1 MMEEKAREITEL
13 VQEQRRYFE
22 TGATLSVSLRK
33 EYLRRLAKVI
43 RSMEPEILEALKS
56 DLGKSG
62 IEGYMTEIGMTLSEI
77 SYMIK
82 HVDRLAKK
90 RYKPT
95 PLAQIPGMSYE
106 LPVPYGVV
114 LIMSP
119 WNYPFLL
126 ALDPLVD
133 AIAAGNTAV
142 IKVSK
147 DAPETAKVVKKLIES
162 IFPRDYVAVVTGGR
176 LENQALLEQKFDY
189 IFFTGSKHVGRHVME
204 MASKHLT
211 PVSLELGGK
220 SPCIVD
226 ETADLARAAVRIAF
240 GKYLN
245 CGQTCVAPDYVLVHK
260 NVREE
265 FVELLK
271 VAIKEQYGGDALNN
285 PNYGCIVNE
294 KHYQRLLGL
303 MDPDK
308 VVYGGQSE
316 GRKIEPTVMVDVTL
330 DDAVMQE
337 EIFGPILPILTYETL
352 DEVKEIVSHHPTPL
366 ALYLFTKDP
375 AMKERI
381 PKEIQFGGGCIN
393 DTIIHLA
400 TTYMGFGGVG
410 ESGMGSYHGKYG
422 FETFS
427 HIKSIVEKPAR
438 VEIPLRY
445 QPYTKLQEKLFR
457 IFLR

>member
-1 MMEEKAREITEL
+1 MSGEKAREIAEL
-13 VQEQRRYFE
+13 VERQRRYF
-22 TGATLSVSLRK
+22 TSGATAPVGVRK
-33 EYLRRLAKVI
+33 DYLRRLAKVI
-43 RSMEPEILEALKS
+43 RTMEPEILEALKS
-56 DLGKSG
+56 DLGKCG
-62 IEGYMTEIGMTLSEI
+62 AEGYMTENGMTLSEI
-77 SYMIK
+77 SYMLK

-90 RYKPT
+90 RLKPT
-95 PLAQIPGMSYE
+95 PLAQIPGVSYE

-147 DAPETAKVVKKLIES
+147 DAPATAEVVKRLVES
-162 IFPRDYVAVVTGGR
+162 VFPADYVAVVTGGR
-176 LENQALLEQKFDY
+176 LENQALLSQKFDH
-189 IFFTGSKHVGRHVME
+189 IFFTGSKSVGRYVME
-204 MASKHLT
+204 QASKHLT
-211 PVSLELGGK
+211 PVTLELGGK
-220 SPCIVD
+220 SPCVVD

-245 CGQTCVAPDYVLVHK
+245 CGQTCVAPDYVLVHES
-260 NVREE
+260 VRDQ

-271 VAIKEQYGGDALNN
+271 IAIEEQYSGDALNN

-294 KHYQRLLGL
+294 KHFNRLLGL
-303 MDPDK
+303 IDPEK
-308 VVYGGQSE
+308 VVYGGRSE

-330 DDAVMQE
+330 DDAIMKE
-337 EIFGPILPILTYETL
+337 EIFGPVLPILTYKTAE
-352 DEVKEIVSHHPTPL
+352 EIKEIVAKNPTPL
-366 ALYLFTKDP
+366 AFYLFTRDKVMEDKL
-375 AMKERI
+375 MGSI
-381 PKEIQFGGGCIN
+381 PFGGGCVN

-400 TTYMGFGGVG
+400 TNYMGFGGVG
-410 ESGMGSYHGKYG
+410 ESGMGSYHGRYG

-427 HIKSIVEKPAR
+427 HKKSIVKKPATA
-438 VEIPLRY
+438 ELPLRY

>member
-1 MMEEKAREITEL
+1 MSEDRAMEIAEL
-13 VQEQRRYFE
+13 VKEQRRYFE
-22 TGATLSVSLRK
+22 AGNTLPVSLRK

-56 DLGKSG
+56 DLGKCG
-62 IEGYMTEIGMTLSEI
+62 TEGYMTEIGMTLSEI
-77 SYMIK
+77 SYMVK
-82 HVDRLAKK
+82 HMDRLAKK
-90 RYKPT
+90 RFKPT
-95 PLAQIPGMSYE
+95 PLAQVPGISYE

-147 DAPETAKVVKKLIES
+147 DAPATAQVVKRLIES
-162 IFPRDYVAVVTGGR
+162 IFPREYVAVVTGGR
-176 LENQALLEQKFDY
+176 MENQALLAQKFDY
-189 IFFTGSKHVGRHVME
+189 IFFTGSKNVGRYVME
-204 MASKHLT
+204 QASKHLT

-240 GKYLN
+240 GKFLN
-245 CGQTCVAPDYVLVHK
+245 VGQTCVAPDYVLVHES
-260 NVREE
+260 VRDT

-271 VAIKEQYGGDALNN
+271 VAIQEQYGGDALEN
-285 PNYGCIVNE
+285 PHYGCIVNE
-294 KHYQRLLGL
+294 KHWKRLQDLI
-303 MDPDK
+303 DPAK
-308 VVYGGQSE
+308 VVYGGRCE

-330 DDAVMQE
+330 DDAVMKE
-337 EIFGPILPILTYETL
+337 EIFGPILPILTYQTVE
-352 DEVKEIVSHHPTPL
+352 DIKEIVAHHPTPL
-366 ALYLFTKDP
+366 ALYLFTRCK
-375 AMKERI
+375 AMKEQI
-381 PKEIQFGGGCIN
+381 FSEIQFGGGCVN

-400 TTYMGFGGVG
+400 TNHMGFGGVG
-410 ESGMGSYHGKYG
+410 ESGMGSYHGAYG

-427 HIKSIVEKPAR
+427 HRKSIVEKPAKA
-438 VEIPLRY
+438 EIPLRY
-445 QPYTKLQEKLFR
+445 QPYTALQDKLFR

>member
-1 MMEEKAREITEL
+1 MNQSAISAVTAR
-13 VQEQRRYFE
+13 QRRFFD
-22 TGATLSVSLRK
+22 TGVTLD
-33 EYLRRLAKVI
+33 I
-43 RSMEPEILEALKS
+43 RYRTAALKRLQKTVIDHES
-56 DLGKSG
+56 ELLAALRQDLGKSRA
-62 IEGYMTEIGMTLSEI
+62 EGYMCELGMVRSELSWLL
-77 SYMIK
+77 K
-82 HVDRLAKK
+82 NLKK
-90 RYKPT
+90 LTRDQRVGT
-95 PLAQIPGMSYE
+95 PLHQFPARSFRRPS
-106 LPVPYGVV
+106 PYGVT

-147 DAPETAKVVKKLIES
+147 DAPETAKVVKLLIES
-162 IFPRDYVAVVTGGR
+162 VFPRNYVAVVTGGR
-176 LENQALLEQKFDY
+176 AENQALLEQKFDY

-240 GKYLN
+240 GKFLN
-245 CGQTCVAPDYVLVHK
+245 CGQTCVAPDYILVHK
-260 NVREE
+260 NVRDE

-271 VAIKEQYGGDALNN
+271 VAIEEQYSGDALNN

-294 KHYQRLLGL
+294 KHWNRLQGL
-303 MDPDK
+303 MDPTK
-308 VVYGGQSE
+308 IVYGGRAE
-316 GRKIEPTVMVDVTL
+316 GRKIEPTVMVDVTME
-330 DDAVMQE
+330 DAVMQE

-352 DEVKEIVSHHPTPL
+352 DEIKAMVAHHPTPL
-366 ALYLFTKDP
+366 ALYLFTKNP

-381 PKEIQFGGGCIN
+381 PREIQFGGGCIN

-400 TTYMGFGGVG
+400 TNYMGFGGVG
-410 ESGMGSYHGKYG
+410 ESGMGSYHGTYG

-427 HIKSIVEKPAR
+427 HTKSIVEKPAKA
-438 VEIPLRY
+438 EIPLRY

>member
-90 RYKPT
+90 RWKPT

-271 VAIKEQYGGDALNN
+271 VAIEEQYGGDALNN

-308 VVYGGQSE
+308 VVCGGRSE

-330 DDAVMQE
+330 DDAVMKE

-400 TTYMGFGGVG
+400 TTYMG
-410 ESGMGSYHGKYG
+410 
-422 FETFS
+422 
-427 HIKSIVEKPAR
+427 
-438 VEIPLRY
+438 
-445 QPYTKLQEKLFR
+445 
-457 IFLR
+457 

>member
-1 MMEEKAREITEL
+1 MSGEKAREIAEL
-13 VQEQRRYFE
+13 VERQRRYF
-22 TGATLSVSLRK
+22 TSGATAPVGVRK

-43 RSMEPEILEALKS
+43 RTMEPEILEALKS
-56 DLGKSG
+56 DLGKCG
-62 IEGYMTEIGMTLSEI
+62 AEGYMTEIGMTLSEI
-77 SYMIK
+77 SYMLK

-90 RYKPT
+90 RLKPT
-95 PLAQIPGMSYE
+95 PLAQIPGVSYE

-147 DAPETAKVVKKLIES
+147 DAPATAEVVKRLVES
-162 IFPRDYVAVVTGGR
+162 VFPADYVAVVTGGR
-176 LENQALLEQKFDY
+176 LENQALLSQKFDH
-189 IFFTGSKHVGRHVME
+189 IFFTGSKSVGRYVME
-204 MASKHLT
+204 QASKHLT
-211 PVSLELGGK
+211 PVTLELGGK
-220 SPCIVD
+220 SPCVVD

-245 CGQTCVAPDYVLVHK
+245 CGQTCVAPDYVLVHES
-260 NVREE
+260 VRDQ

-271 VAIKEQYGGDALNN
+271 IAIEEQYSGDALNN

-294 KHYQRLLGL
+294 KHFNRLLGL
-303 MDPDK
+303 IDPEK
-308 VVYGGQSE
+308 VVYGGRSE

-330 DDAVMQE
+330 DDAIMKE
-337 EIFGPILPILTYETL
+337 EIFGPVLPILTYKTAE
-352 DEVKEIVSHHPTPL
+352 EIKEIVAKNPTPL
-366 ALYLFTKDP
+366 AFYLFTRDKVMEDKL
-375 AMKERI
+375 MGSI
-381 PKEIQFGGGCIN
+381 PFGGGCVN

-400 TTYMGFGGVG
+400 TNYMGFGGVG
-410 ESGMGSYHGKYG
+410 ESGMGSYHGRYG

-427 HIKSIVEKPAR
+427 HKKSIVKKPATA
-438 VEIPLRY
+438 ELPLRY

>member
-1 MMEEKAREITEL
+1 MEEKAREITEL

-22 TGATLSVSLRK
+22 TGATLSVNLRK

-43 RSMEPEILEALKS
+43 RAMEPEILEALKS

-90 RYKPT
+90 RWKPT
-95 PLAQIPGMSYE
+95 PLAQIPGVSYE

-147 DAPETAKVVKKLIES
+147 DAPETAKVVKQLIES
-162 IFPRDYVAVVTGGR
+162 VFPRDYVAVVTGGR
-176 LENQALLEQKFDY
+176 MENQALLEQKFDY

-271 VAIKEQYGGDALNN
+271 VAIEEQYGGDALNN
-285 PNYGCIVNE
+285 PHYGCIVNE
-294 KHYQRLLGL
+294 KHHQRLLNL

-308 VVYGGQSE
+308 VVYGGRSE

-330 DDAVMQE
+330 EDAVMQE
-337 EIFGPILPILTYETL
+337 EIFGPILPILTYDTL
-352 DEVKEIVSHHPTPL
+352 DEVKEIVAHHSTPL

-400 TTYMGFGGVG
+400 TNYMGFGGVG

-427 HIKSIVEKPAR
+427 HSKSIVEKPAR

-457 IFLR
+457 FFLR

>member
-1 MMEEKAREITEL
+1 MMEEKAREITTL

-22 TGATLSVSLRK
+22 TGATLSVNLRK

-43 RSMEPEILEALKS
+43 RAMEPEILEALKS

-62 IEGYMTEIGMTLSEI
+62 VEGYMTEIGMTLSEI

-90 RYKPT
+90 RWKPT

-147 DAPETAKVVKKLIES
+147 DAPETAKVVKQLIES
-162 IFPRDYVAVVTGGR
+162 VFPRDYVAVVTGGR
-176 LENQALLEQKFDY
+176 MENQALLEQKFDY

-271 VAIKEQYGGDALNN
+271 VAIEEQYGGDALNN
-285 PNYGCIVNE
+285 PHYGCIVNE
-294 KHYQRLLGL
+294 KHHQRLLNL

-308 VVYGGQSE
+308 VVYGGRSE

-330 DDAVMQE
+330 EDAVMQE
-337 EIFGPILPILTYETL
+337 EIFGPILPILTYDTL
-352 DEVKEIVSHHPTPL
+352 DEVKEIVAHHPTPL

-400 TTYMGFGGVG
+400 TNYMGFGGVG

-427 HIKSIVEKPAR
+427 HSKSIVEKPAR